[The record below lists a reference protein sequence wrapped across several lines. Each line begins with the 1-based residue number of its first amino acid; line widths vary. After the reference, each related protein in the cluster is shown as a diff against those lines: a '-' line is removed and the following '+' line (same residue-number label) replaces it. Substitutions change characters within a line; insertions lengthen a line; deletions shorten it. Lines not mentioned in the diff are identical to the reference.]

1 MGGGVIMEKE
11 LVLPVG
17 QEHFAFAFDEDG
29 FYIETLPKDNIVVVH
44 TGTTTPASDLGKI
57 GDIYIK
63 TA

>member
-1 MGGGVIMEKE
+1 MGGCVIMEKE

-29 FYIETLPKDNIVVVH
+29 FYIETLPKDNIVEVH
-44 TGTTTPASDLGKI
+44 TGSSNPSSGLGKI

>member
-1 MGGGVIMEKE
+1 MEKE

-29 FYIETLPKDNIVVVH
+29 FYIETLPKDNIVEVH
-44 TGTTTPASDLGKI
+44 TGSSNPPSALGKI